1 MSTYPPTMND
11 RATGLIRTY
20 VGYGIGA
27 VLAWLLVHT
36 GVDLHG
42 PFQAAVLVLVVALV
56 TNSYYL
62 AIRLLEVRFPFVGV
76 FLGIPKAPD
85 YLAVDNLWASF
96 VRTAIPTVVS
106 AVIVGVVAV
115 WIDLNADQQASVIAA
130 VVAIVSS
137 LYYTVARSVVARWPR
152 TKLLLGVSVT
162 PGYLEGAT
170 A

>member
-85 YLAVDNLWASF
+85 YLAASF